1 MSQDRDENQAKDA
14 KKQASCEKCPG
25 CSRRDVFV
33 KLGVGSIGAAFAGAA
48 AFGYEFLSP
57 NVLYE
62 PSPIVDL
69 GKPDQYPPGSV
80 TQEAEAEL
88 YIVHGPEGIYAMS
101 AVCTHLGCLTAWNPD
116 LGIVACPCHGSK
128 FTRDGT
134 KIEGPAPRPLIWLR
148 AYIDDEGNLLVD
160 RSASL
165 ERKEFVR
172 T

>member
-1 MSQDRDENQAKDA
+1 MSQDQNAN
-14 KKQASCEKCPG
+14 CPG
-25 CSRRDVFV
+25 CSRRQAFV
-33 KLGVGSIGAAFAGAA
+33 KLGLGSIGIASVGAA

-62 PSPIVDL
+62 PSPIVDA
-69 GKPDQYPPGSV
+69 GKPGRYPLGSV
-80 TQEAEAEL
+80 TQDAESEL

-116 LGIVACPCHGSK
+116 LGIIACPCHGSK
-128 FTRDGT
+128 FMRDGT

-148 AYIDDEGNLLVD
+148 AYVDDEGNLQVD
-160 RSASL
+160 RSAPL
-165 ERKEFVR
+165 EGKVFVR

>member
-1 MSQDRDENQAKDA
+1 MSQDQNQDV
-14 KKQASCEKCPG
+14 KKPESCGKCTMCNRRQA
-25 CSRRDVFV
+25 FV
-33 KLGVGSIGAAFAGAA
+33 KLGFGSIGVAFAGAA
-48 AFGYEFLSP
+48 VFGYEFLSP

-62 PSPIVDL
+62 PSPIVDS

-80 TQEAEAEL
+80 TQDLQAGI

-101 AVCTHLGCLTAWNPD
+101 AVCTHLGCLTAWNSE
-116 LGIVACPCHGSK
+116 LGIIACPCHGSK

-148 AYIDDEGNLLVD
+148 ASISDEGDLLVD
-160 RSASL
+160 RSAPL

-172 T
+172 I

>member
-1 MSQDRDENQAKDA
+1 MDR
-14 KKQASCEKCPG
+14 
-25 CSRRDVFV
+25 RRFV
-33 KLGVGSIGAAFAGAA
+33 KVGATSLGVAGLGACV
-48 AFGYEFLSP
+48 FGFRYLSP

-62 PSPIVDL
+62 PSPIVDS

-80 TQEAEAEL
+80 TQDLQAGI

-101 AVCTHLGCLTAWNPD
+101 AVCTHLGCLTAWNVD

-148 AYIDDEGNLLVD
+148 ASLSDEGDLLVD
-160 RSASL
+160 RSAPL
-165 ERKEFVR
+165 ERKEFLR
-172 T
+172 I

>member
-1 MSQDRDENQAKDA
+1 MSQDQNPGVKKPESCGKCTTCNRRQA
-14 KKQASCEKCPG
+14 
-25 CSRRDVFV
+25 FV
-33 KLGVGSIGAAFAGAA
+33 KLGVGSIGVAFSGAA
-48 AFGYEFLSP
+48 VFGYEFLSP

-62 PSPIVDL
+62 PSPIVDS
-69 GKPDQYPPGSV
+69 GKPDQYPLGSV
-80 TQEAEAEL
+80 TQDMQAGL

-101 AVCTHLGCLTAWNPD
+101 AVCTHLGCLTAWNSE

-148 AYIDDEGNLLVD
+148 ASLSDEGDLLVD
-160 RSASL
+160 RSAPL

-172 T
+172 V